1 MLFLEMMKRM
11 DDLKTVKSS
20 AIPRRRI
27 ASTGRSPKKRW
38 VRLLVLIVVIVV
50 VGFDG
55 KIVIEKLFFANPLLG
70 TWRVGTVM
78 GIREIVFER
87 SSMTSFGTKSPV
99 TYDIQDGYVVVMD
112 PSLQLGSKYIIVDKN
127 TISTQL
133 GSAKSTYKRVP

>member
-1 MLFLEMMKRM
+1 M

-20 AIPRRRI
+20 AIPRKRI
-27 ASTGRSPKKRW
+27 ASAGRSPKKRLMRFALFI
-38 VRLLVLIVVIVV
+38 VCVVVI
-50 VGFDG
+50 GFVG

-87 SSMTSFGTKSPV
+87 SSMTSFGTKTPV

-112 PSLQLGSKYIIVDKN
+112 PSLQLGSKYTIIDKN